1 MMEAITIDSLA
12 RWFAPCLAAAMGCY
26 WFWKNRSKESD
37 EIDKPVISSDE
48 NQKETI
54 MDNIYSNLNN
64 QQLLERVLKN
74 IGCHINLCA
83 EKDCEFNV
91 TYQGE
96 HFTIVYSEDSS
107 YITIYDIAWYS
118 EELNDIDNFSMVTKA
133 VNLCNQRNTSTV
145 LYTIDKDKNCVN
157 VHTRQCVVFGSFIP
171 KLEDYLRSRFEDSF
185 LQHHNFYRCMELS
198 RKEQFV

>member
-1 MMEAITIDSLA
+1 MKDFLNWLIPVAFCISGI
-12 RWFAPCLAAAMGCY
+12 Y
-26 WFWKNRSKESD
+26 WFWKSSNSD
-37 EIDKPVISSDE
+37 EEEMITND
-48 NQKETI
+48 
-54 MDNIYSNLNN
+54 DNINENGDDMKEACQNESIKS
-64 QQLLERVLKN
+64 LLERTMKN
-74 IGCHINLCA
+74 IGCHINMCA
-83 EKDCEFNV
+83 EKDNEFNI

-96 HFTIVYSEDSS
+96 HFSVVYSDDSP

-145 LYTIDKDKNCVN
+145 LYTIDKENNCVN
-157 VHTRQCVVFGSFIP
+157 VHTRQCVVFGSYIP

-185 LQHHNFYRCMELS
+185 QQHHNFYRCMELN